1 MSDSEDQEERD
12 NLAAREIALA
22 EQHEDPPDPNA
33 AHNRANDGARHNEE
47 VMGDF
52 DSNPTLLIDRN
63 PIQPP
68 LPEGRSYEISPE
80 IIGLVKQNQFQ
91 GKPQENPLEHIDAF
105 EEICGTIS
113 AGGAPKEYLKCKLFS
128 FTLTGKA
135 LRWVKSLPA
144 QSITT
149 WKEYK
154 VAFLGHFFT
163 KQRANL
169 LREKISSFQQ
179 GPVEPFH
186 EALERF
192 KDYTRECPNHGLSE
206 GSLWNIFYRGISG
219 KCRFSLDTA
228 SNGNFMTKTV
238 TEAKILI
245 ENLASSDSD
254 NFIGHERAVKAI
266 NSDPYRDGYSEI
278 KAMMAEILR
287 NQGREVER
295 QREAYRVE
303 STIIQDYFGDLIPS
317 FQEEVNFVGIDGSA
331 HREEAWK
338 GEHDVFTQ
346 ESPNEKRD
354 VHGGRNYQQPPH
366 KRRMEPRSN
375 FEDLITFIKSSHRE
389 HTALID
395 ERLESAF
402 TD

>member
-1 MSDSEDQEERD
+1 MSDSDDQEDRE

-22 EQHEDPPDPNA
+22 EQHEDPPDPTP
-33 AHNRANDGARHNEE
+33 R
-47 VMGDF
+47 
-52 DSNPTLLIDRN
+52 
-63 PIQPP
+63 
-68 LPEGRSYEISPE
+68 
-80 IIGLVKQNQFQ
+80 
-91 GKPQENPLEHIDAF
+91 
-105 EEICGTIS
+105 TIAPMMERDTMKN

-154 VAFLGHFFT
+154 VAFL
-163 KQRANL
+163 
-169 LREKISSFQQ
+169 
-179 GPVEPFH
+179 
-186 EALERF
+186 
-192 KDYTRECPNHGLSE
+192 
-206 GSLWNIFYRGISG
+206 
-219 KCRFSLDTA
+219 A

-303 STIIQDYFGDLIPS
+303 STIIQDYFGDLIPN
-317 FQEEVNFVGIDGSA
+317 FQEEVNFVGIVIYLYFT
-331 HREEAWK
+331 HFLCYFTM
-338 GEHDVFTQ
+338 VF
-346 ESPNEKRD
+346 
-354 VHGGRNYQQPPH
+354 
-366 KRRMEPRSN
+366 
-375 FEDLITFIKSSHRE
+375 
-389 HTALID
+389 
-395 ERLESAF
+395 
-402 TD
+402 

>member
-1 MSDSEDQEERD
+1 MSDSDDQEERELGRERD
-12 NLAAREIALA
+12 RAGRAARRSAGS
-22 EQHEDPPDPNA
+22 NT
-33 AHNRANDGARHNEE
+33 AHDRANDGARHNEE

-80 IIGLVKQNQFQ
+80 II
-91 GKPQENPLEHIDAF
+91 
-105 EEICGTIS
+105 
-113 AGGAPKEYLKCKLFS
+113 GGAPKEYLKCKLFS

-254 NFIGHERAVKAI
+254 NFIG
-266 NSDPYRDGYSEI
+266 
-278 KAMMAEILR
+278 M
-287 NQGREVER
+287 RE
-295 QREAYRVE
+295 Q
-303 STIIQDYFGDLIPS
+303 
-317 FQEEVNFVGIDGSA
+317 
-331 HREEAWK
+331 
-338 GEHDVFTQ
+338 
-346 ESPNEKRD
+346 
-354 VHGGRNYQQPPH
+354 
-366 KRRMEPRSN
+366 
-375 FEDLITFIKSSHRE
+375 
-389 HTALID
+389 
-395 ERLESAF
+395 
-402 TD
+402 

>member
-1 MSDSEDQEERD
+1 MPR
-12 NLAAREIALA
+12 
-22 EQHEDPPDPNA
+22 
-33 AHNRANDGARHNEE
+33 DGARHNEE

-154 VAFLGHFFT
+154 VAFL
-163 KQRANL
+163 
-169 LREKISSFQQ
+169 
-179 GPVEPFH
+179 
-186 EALERF
+186 
-192 KDYTRECPNHGLSE
+192 
-206 GSLWNIFYRGISG
+206 
-219 KCRFSLDTA
+219 A

-303 STIIQDYFGDLIPS
+303 STIIQDYFGDLIP
-317 FQEEVNFVGIDGSA
+317 
-331 HREEAWK
+331 
-338 GEHDVFTQ
+338 
-346 ESPNEKRD
+346 
-354 VHGGRNYQQPPH
+354 
-366 KRRMEPRSN
+366 
-375 FEDLITFIKSSHRE
+375 TFKKK
-389 HTALID
+389 
-395 ERLESAF
+395 
-402 TD
+402 

>member
-1 MSDSEDQEERD
+1 
-12 NLAAREIALA
+12 
-22 EQHEDPPDPNA
+22 
-33 AHNRANDGARHNEE
+33 
-47 VMGDF
+47 MGDF

-91 GKPQENPLEHIDAF
+91 GKPQENPLEHIDALKK
-105 EEICGTIS
+105 S
-113 AGGAPKEYLKCKLFS
+113 VAPSVQE
-128 FTLTGKA
+128 
-135 LRWVKSLPA
+135 SLPA

-338 GEHDVFTQ
+338 GSMMFLLKNH
-346 ESPNEKRD
+346 PM
-354 VHGGRNYQQPPH
+354 
-366 KRRMEPRSN
+366 RRGMFMEEEIISN
-375 FEDLITFIKSSHRE
+375 HLTRE
-389 HTALID
+389 EWSQGAILKI
-395 ERLESAF
+395 
-402 TD
+402 

>member
-1 MSDSEDQEERD
+1 MSDSDDQEERD

-22 EQHEDPPDPNA
+22 EQHEDPRIRMPRTIAPMMNA
-33 AHNRANDGARHNEE
+33 EMERDTMKN
-47 VMGDF
+47 
-52 DSNPTLLIDRN
+52 
-63 PIQPP
+63 
-68 LPEGRSYEISPE
+68 
-80 IIGLVKQNQFQ
+80 
-91 GKPQENPLEHIDAF
+91 
-105 EEICGTIS
+105 

-192 KDYTRECPNHGLSE
+192 KDYTRECPNHGLSD
-206 GSLWNIFYRGISG
+206 GSLWNIFYRGI
-219 KCRFSLDTA
+219 T
-228 SNGNFMTKTV
+228 
-238 TEAKILI
+238 
-245 ENLASSDSD
+245 SSDSD

-317 FQEEVNFVGIDGSA
+317 FQEEVNFVGIDGLT
-331 HREEAWK
+331 RGEEAWK
-338 GEHDVFTQ
+338 GEHDVFTT
-346 ESPNEKRD
+346 K
-354 VHGGRNYQQPPH
+354 
-366 KRRMEPRSN
+366 
-375 FEDLITFIKSSHRE
+375 ITQ
-389 HTALID
+389 
-395 ERLESAF
+395 
-402 TD
+402 

>member
-1 MSDSEDQEERD
+1 MSDSDDQEARD
-12 NLAAREIALA
+12 NTAARDIALA
-22 EQHEDPPDPNA
+22 EQHEHPPDPNA
-33 AHNRANDGARHNEE
+33 VHDRIKNEMPRGLEQTNKE

-52 DSNPTLLIDRN
+52 DSNPTLLVNQN
-63 PIQPP
+63 PIRPP
-68 LPEGRSYEISPE
+68 FPGGRSYEISLE
-80 IIGLVKQNQFQ
+80 IIALVKQNQFQ
-91 GKPQENPLEHIDAF
+91 RKPQENPLEHIDAF
-105 EEICGTIS
+105 EEICETIS
-113 AGGAPKEYLKCKLFS
+113 ADGAPKEYLKCKLFS

-154 VAFLGHFFT
+154 GAFLGHFFT

-169 LREKISSFQQ
+169 LREKIYSFQQ

-192 KDYTRECPNHGLSE
+192 KDYTRECPNHGLSD
-206 GSLWNIFYRGISG
+206 GSLWKNFYRGISG

-254 NFIGHERAVKAI
+254 NFMGHERAVKAI
-266 NSDPYRDGYSEI
+266 ISDPHREEYSEI

-287 NQGREVER
+287 NQEKEVMR
-295 QREAYRVE
+295 QREAYRTE
-303 STIIQDYFGDLIPS
+303 PTSIQNYFGDLIPNL
-317 FQEEVNFVGIDGSA
+317 QEEVNFVGVDGLASE
-331 HREEAWK
+331 EEAWNNT
-338 GEHDVFTQ
+338 HNNFPSQ
-346 ESPNEKRD
+346 ESPNEKRNAYE
-354 VHGGRNYQQPPH
+354 GRNHQRFPY
-366 KRRMEPRSN
+366 KRRMEPMSG
-375 FEDLITFIKSSHRE
+375 FDDLITFIMDS
-389 HTALID
+389 
-395 ERLESAF
+395 
-402 TD
+402 

>member
-1 MSDSEDQEERD
+1 
-12 NLAAREIALA
+12 
-22 EQHEDPPDPNA
+22 
-33 AHNRANDGARHNEE
+33 
-47 VMGDF
+47 MGDF

-338 GEHDVFTQ
+338 G
-346 ESPNEKRD
+346 R
-354 VHGGRNYQQPPH
+354 
-366 KRRMEPRSN
+366 
-375 FEDLITFIKSSHRE
+375 
-389 HTALID
+389 A
-395 ERLESAF
+395 
-402 TD
+402 

>member
-1 MSDSEDQEERD
+1 
-12 NLAAREIALA
+12 
-22 EQHEDPPDPNA
+22 
-33 AHNRANDGARHNEE
+33 
-47 VMGDF
+47 MGDF

-80 IIGLVKQNQFQ
+80 IIGLCRRCTQ
-91 GKPQENPLEHIDAF
+91 
-105 EEICGTIS
+105 
-113 AGGAPKEYLKCKLFS
+113 EYLKCKLFS

-254 NFIGHERAVKAI
+254 NFIG
-266 NSDPYRDGYSEI
+266 
-278 KAMMAEILR
+278 M
-287 NQGREVER
+287 RE
-295 QREAYRVE
+295 Q
-303 STIIQDYFGDLIPS
+303 
-317 FQEEVNFVGIDGSA
+317 
-331 HREEAWK
+331 
-338 GEHDVFTQ
+338 
-346 ESPNEKRD
+346 
-354 VHGGRNYQQPPH
+354 
-366 KRRMEPRSN
+366 
-375 FEDLITFIKSSHRE
+375 
-389 HTALID
+389 
-395 ERLESAF
+395 
-402 TD
+402 

>member
-1 MSDSEDQEERD
+1 
-12 NLAAREIALA
+12 
-22 EQHEDPPDPNA
+22 
-33 AHNRANDGARHNEE
+33 
-47 VMGDF
+47 MGDF

-80 IIGLVKQNQFQ
+80 II
-91 GKPQENPLEHIDAF
+91 
-105 EEICGTIS
+105 
-113 AGGAPKEYLKCKLFS
+113 
-128 FTLTGKA
+128 GKA

-254 NFIGHERAVKAI
+254 NFIHERAVKAI

-338 GEHDVFTQ
+338 G
-346 ESPNEKRD
+346 R
-354 VHGGRNYQQPPH
+354 
-366 KRRMEPRSN
+366 
-375 FEDLITFIKSSHRE
+375 
-389 HTALID
+389 A
-395 ERLESAF
+395 
-402 TD
+402 

>member
-33 AHNRANDGARHNEE
+33 RTIAPMRCREMERDT
-47 VMGDF
+47 M
-52 DSNPTLLIDRN
+52 RN
-63 PIQPP
+63 
-68 LPEGRSYEISPE
+68 
-80 IIGLVKQNQFQ
+80 
-91 GKPQENPLEHIDAF
+91 
-105 EEICGTIS
+105 

-266 NSDPYRDGYSEI
+266 NSDPYRDGYSES
-278 KAMMAEILR
+278 K
-287 NQGREVER
+287 
-295 QREAYRVE
+295 
-303 STIIQDYFGDLIPS
+303 P
-317 FQEEVNFVGIDGSA
+317 
-331 HREEAWK
+331 
-338 GEHDVFTQ
+338 
-346 ESPNEKRD
+346 
-354 VHGGRNYQQPPH
+354 
-366 KRRMEPRSN
+366 
-375 FEDLITFIKSSHRE
+375 
-389 HTALID
+389 
-395 ERLESAF
+395 
-402 TD
+402 

>member
-1 MSDSEDQEERD
+1 MSDSERSLRIRMPRTIAPMMRCREMERD
-12 NLAAREIALA
+12 TMKN
-22 EQHEDPPDPNA
+22 
-33 AHNRANDGARHNEE
+33 
-47 VMGDF
+47 
-52 DSNPTLLIDRN
+52 
-63 PIQPP
+63 
-68 LPEGRSYEISPE
+68 
-80 IIGLVKQNQFQ
+80 
-91 GKPQENPLEHIDAF
+91 
-105 EEICGTIS
+105 

-154 VAFLGHFFT
+154 VAFL
-163 KQRANL
+163 
-169 LREKISSFQQ
+169 
-179 GPVEPFH
+179 
-186 EALERF
+186 
-192 KDYTRECPNHGLSE
+192 
-206 GSLWNIFYRGISG
+206 
-219 KCRFSLDTA
+219 A

-317 FQEEVNFVGIDGSA
+317 F
-331 HREEAWK
+331 K
-338 GEHDVFTQ
+338 
-346 ESPNEKRD
+346 K
-354 VHGGRNYQQPPH
+354 
-366 KRRMEPRSN
+366 K
-375 FEDLITFIKSSHRE
+375 
-389 HTALID
+389 
-395 ERLESAF
+395 
-402 TD
+402 